1 MKAWNSPSG
10 VATGSISTS
19 VVVLE
24 PVPITILRSSKLMP
38 TPTQNRSSVSRYT
51 HTSDS
56 TAVPTRC
63 RHTASGRRVIVQF
76 HPEHPLAVRR
86 EACAANAGELFGQ
99 FADRLPGLPARQGR
113 ECGNHIARSPATSTP
128 YSIQRSVL
136 AQIQAAEPEEVM
148 PLGFLVRIKN
158 DLFTGH
164 GAGRAL
170 RIARPAGPSHRHRAR
185 GCGIARHTVCPAACG

>member
-10 VATGSISTS
+10 VATGSINTS

-24 PVPITILRSSKLMP
+24 PVPITILRSSKLTP

-63 RHTASGRRVIVQF
+63 RHTASGRQESSNSTQNTHWPSGVK
-76 HPEHPLAVRR
+76 HA
-86 EACAANAGELFGQ
+86 
-99 FADRLPGLPARQGR
+99 LPMPVNCSGSSLTGSPVSSPARSR
-113 ECGNHIARSPATSTP
+113 MRKSYRSSPATSTP
-128 YSIQRSVL
+128 YSIQRPSLLRSKPPSRKKSCPRIPCSHQKRPVHRAWSRARL
-136 AQIQAAEPEEVM
+136 ADP
-148 PLGFLVRIKN
+148 
-158 DLFTGH
+158 
-164 GAGRAL
+164 
-170 RIARPAGPSHRHRAR
+170 RPAGPSHRHRAR

>member
-63 RHTASGRRVIVQF
+63 RHTASGRQESSNSTQNTHWPSGVK
-76 HPEHPLAVRR
+76 HA
-86 EACAANAGELFGQ
+86 
-99 FADRLPGLPARQGR
+99 LPMPVNCSGSSLTGSPVSSPARSR
-113 ECGNHIARSPATSTP
+113 MRKSYRSSPATSTP
-128 YSIQRSVL
+128 YSIQRPSL
-136 AQIQAAEPEEVM
+136 LRSKPPSRKKSCPSDSLFASKTTCSPGMEPGA
-148 PLGFLVRIKN
+148 PCGST
-158 DLFTGH
+158 TG
-164 GAGRAL
+164 GSQSSASRTGM
-170 RIARPAGPSHRHRAR
+170 RH
-185 GCGIARHTVCPAACG
+185 CTPYCLPAACG